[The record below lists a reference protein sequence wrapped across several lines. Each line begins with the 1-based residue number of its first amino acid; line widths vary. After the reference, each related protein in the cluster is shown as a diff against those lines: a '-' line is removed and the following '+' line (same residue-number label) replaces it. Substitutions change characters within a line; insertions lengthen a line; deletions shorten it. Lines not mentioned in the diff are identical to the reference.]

1 VAIGRRFEFFCV
13 EKIGNATYIRDYRS
27 NNIGLHDAVTFTLI
41 KKAEEGVEEDED
53 EEESEDDEGEEGSK
67 EGDEDEEG
75 DDEYVFTIKSHA
87 TNGDIKNSIMFLESV
102 VSHQVYALCAI
113 WNFFKVNCIIQD

>member
-1 VAIGRRFEFFCV
+1 MTLKLVSHKEVNSLWNSF
-13 EKIGNATYIRDYRS
+13 YRS
-27 NNIGLHDAVTFTLI
+27 HNIGLHDAITFTLI

-53 EEESEDDEGEEGSK
+53 EEESEDDEGEEGS
-67 EGDEDEEG
+67 EEDDEDEEG
-75 DDEYVFTIKSHA
+75 DDEYVFTIKSHS

-113 WNFFKVNCIIQD
+113 WIFLMLIALYMID